1 MKPNPSIF
9 SNAETSLRSFRTAD
23 AHALAS
29 QANNPKIAAN
39 LRDVFPSPYQL
50 SDAEWYIEKVLNGE
64 FGYTWA
70 INFQDILAGSI
81 TLIPQNDVYRHTAEI
96 GYWLGEAFWNKGIAT
111 ASVGLVCR
119 HAFEQLGLHRIFAGI
134 FAGNEGSKAVLI
146 KNGFQLEG
154 IKKKAVLKNNQLFDE
169 HFMALIKC

>member
-1 MKPNPSIF
+1 MKQIPTIF
-9 SNAETSLRSFRTAD
+9 CNEDTSLRSFRTED
-23 AHALAS
+23 ALALAS
-29 QANNPKIAAN
+29 QANNPKIATN

-50 SDAEWYIEKVLNGE
+50 SDAEWYIEKVLRGE

-70 INFQDILAGSI
+70 ISFQDQLAGSI
-81 TLIPQNDVYRHTAEI
+81 TLTPQTDVYRHSAEI